1 MIAAQTS
8 TYEYQVGGCL
18 PIEAPTYVVREADFK
33 LYNALTAGEFCYVLN
48 SRQMGKSS
56 LRVKAMQKLQ
66 ADGIAC
72 AVVDLT
78 AIGNQDITPN
88 QWYAGIVYTL
98 ASSFNLLDKVDIGA
112 WWCDR
117 KFLSPVQ
124 RLSEFIREIL
134 LGLVSQNLVIF
145 LDEIDSV
152 LSLNFRVD
160 DFFALIRSCY
170 DSRAYQPEYKRLT
183 FTLLGVSTP
192 SDLIQDKSCAPFN
205 IGRAIELCGFQ
216 SREAQPLVQGLKG
229 KFSNPQA
236 VLEEILAW
244 TGGQPFLTQKLC
256 KLILKQAE
264 EQGLG
269 ARDWR
274 LTGVGENAQFPMA
287 AWVARVVRKYLVENW
302 EAHDE
307 PEHLR
312 TIRDRIL
319 RSEQRTGQLLE
330 LYQEILQ
337 RGEVAAN
344 DSPEQMELRLSGLV
358 VKRSG
363 KLKVYNRLYQSVFDR
378 RWVDKALAELPNP
391 NPPESDVEQNNGG
404 DISREE
410 QILYTHLISW
420 VQREPPA
427 QLIERFRLLFIQGT
441 SYQDPEIAAALNRI
455 IASKVAEREF
465 KHILN
470 RCCHILVNR
479 WQMNSKYKEAI
490 ASLVA
495 LFKTPS
501 SSSAVKA
508 FESPNSR
515 RLQEFVLMFVESEE
529 FLTLQRLVQNVE
541 PAPATHTTNHSA
553 THNTTNNNKKFNR
566 PLGQLV
572 NRYPYLYSHCMVGE
586 ASSSEHQQAI
596 RQLQAEKQ
604 QQFATNLS
612 LYATYL
618 MRRSQMTRQSSSS
631 TAAQIIQPVRNPT
644 LLSDRQLALALKQ
657 FVGKVEGSYTYR
669 ELAQGFLTHTGN
681 IQLYRHFKEDLYEY
695 LITSID
701 PEYGKHQFN
710 KRLSNHLKNTFPQFD
725 SQKVDNILIMRT
737 CNNLFNFLVQSPQ
750 QSEHLLFIDLISNI
764 GSLRTIEFLL
774 KIALLSRSVK
784 PNLEKRFSI
793 LFNHYESQ
801 VIDDILWL
809 VESLENLNVALVA
822 NFGGV
827 DLSFISKRL
836 S

>member
-33 LYNALTAGEFCYVLN
+33 LYNALKAGEFCYVLN

-56 LRVKAMQKLQ
+56 LRGEAMQKLQ

-98 ASSFNLLDKVDIGA
+98 ASSFNLLDKVDIGS

-264 EQGLG
+264 EQGRRG
-269 ARDWR
+269 PQEDFQ
-274 LTGVGENAQFPMA
+274 TKIQFPLA
-287 AWVARVVRKYLVENW
+287 QRGNSKTQIGEWVTQLVRKYLIENW
-302 EAHDE
+302 EANDE
-307 PEHLR
+307 PQHLR

-319 RSEQRTGQLLE
+319 NSEQRAGQLLR
-330 LYQEILQ
+330 LYQAIVNQ
-337 RGEVAAN
+337 GEAPAN

-358 VKRSG
+358 VKRAG
-363 KLKVYNRLYQSVFDR
+363 KR
-378 RWVDKALAELPNP
+378 
-391 NPPESDVEQNNGG
+391 
-404 DISREE
+404 
-410 QILYTHLISW
+410 
-420 VQREPPA
+420 
-427 QLIERFRLLFIQGT
+427 
-441 SYQDPEIAAALNRI
+441 
-455 IASKVAEREF
+455 
-465 KHILN
+465 
-470 RCCHILVNR
+470 
-479 WQMNSKYKEAI
+479 
-490 ASLVA
+490 
-495 LFKTPS
+495 
-501 SSSAVKA
+501 
-508 FESPNSR
+508 
-515 RLQEFVLMFVESEE
+515 SEE
-529 FLTLQRLVQNVE
+529 
-541 PAPATHTTNHSA
+541 
-553 THNTTNNNKKFNR
+553 
-566 PLGQLV
+566 
-572 NRYPYLYSHCMVGE
+572 
-586 ASSSEHQQAI
+586 
-596 RQLQAEKQ
+596 
-604 QQFATNLS
+604 
-612 LYATYL
+612 
-618 MRRSQMTRQSSSS
+618 
-631 TAAQIIQPVRNPT
+631 
-644 LLSDRQLALALKQ
+644 
-657 FVGKVEGSYTYR
+657 
-669 ELAQGFLTHTGN
+669 
-681 IQLYRHFKEDLYEY
+681 
-695 LITSID
+695 
-701 PEYGKHQFN
+701 
-710 KRLSNHLKNTFPQFD
+710 
-725 SQKVDNILIMRT
+725 
-737 CNNLFNFLVQSPQ
+737 
-750 QSEHLLFIDLISNI
+750 
-764 GSLRTIEFLL
+764 
-774 KIALLSRSVK
+774 
-784 PNLEKRFSI
+784 
-793 LFNHYESQ
+793 
-801 VIDDILWL
+801 
-809 VESLENLNVALVA
+809 
-822 NFGGV
+822 
-827 DLSFISKRL
+827 
-836 S
+836 